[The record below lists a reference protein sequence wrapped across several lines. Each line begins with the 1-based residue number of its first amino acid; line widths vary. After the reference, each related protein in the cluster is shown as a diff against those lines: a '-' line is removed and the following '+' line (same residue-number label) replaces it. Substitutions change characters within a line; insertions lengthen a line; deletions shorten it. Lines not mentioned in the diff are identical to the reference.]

1 MPFADRLIHDLA
13 IVTPTE
19 NVMGDVDD
27 YGQPI
32 AGVPEVVLVSGLI
45 QPRGGRNAREV
56 PLISQAG
63 AELSD
68 HVVFLER
75 RDLTTASYIRREP
88 NDGDRFEIVGIRDY
102 NYGRSAPH
110 LEVDCKR
117 IRSEALVT
125 S

>member
-32 AGVPEVVLVSGLI
+32 VGEPDVVLVSGLI
-45 QPRGGRNAREV
+45 QPRSGRNAREV
-56 PLISQAG
+56 PLVSQAG

-75 RDLTTASYIRREP
+75 RDLTTASYIRFEP
-88 NDGDRFEIVGIRDY
+88 NDGDRYEIVGIRDY
-102 NYGRSAPH
+102 NFGRSAH

-117 IRSEALVT
+117 VRSEALVT